1 MKIEAGDVPPPG
13 GGLVTVTFTL
23 PAAVTSLGETAAEIW
38 VALINVVAS
47 GLPLKLTTDFATKF
61 VPFIVRV
68 KAAPPG
74 ACVGPRLDIV
84 GTELLELLMVNT

>member
-1 MKIEAGDVPPPG
+1 M
-13 GGLVTVTFTL
+13 VTLTFTL
-23 PAAVTSLGETAAEIW
+23 PAIATSVAETAAEIW
-38 VALINVVAS
+38 VALMKVVVS

-68 KAAPPG
+68 KAPPPG

-84 GTELLELLMVNT
+84 GTGLLGLLIVNT